1 MVQRSGYYTFSR
13 SRLAHNQDPI
23 VTGTNPSNLLS
34 EIYGAGRYEAIDEL
48 QLDGSVLRR
57 AHGTKMGPMASAW
70 TEDLGE

>member
-1 MVQRSGYYTFSR
+1 MVRYICDRTYEFIADARDIWPAIAQT
-13 SRLAHNQDPI
+13 
-23 VTGTNPSNLLS
+23 NLLS